1 VTATVDPSSDEL
13 ITLSVVTTDTS
24 ARVSTTGE
32 VDSSSAPRLQ
42 AELEGLLDSGFRQL
56 TVDLDG
62 VTFLDSAGLCAL
74 AAVHRR
80 ATTDGG
86 RMRVLASHRAVI
98 RPLQITGLWE
108 LLGVEQI
115 APGSGAT
122 A

>member
-80 ATTDGG
+80 ATADGG